1 MNKKNGSIIVL
12 SGPSGAGK
20 NTVFDE
26 LARQSSAIVQ
36 TVSAT
41 TRAPRD
47 GETDGVDYYFVSE
60 SKFVE
65 MINEDAF
72 IEYVKYGNNYYG
84 TLKSEVSRLTD
95 EGKTVIL
102 VIEVNGAA
110 NIKKIIPESTSVFI
124 LPPSVEELRRRIE
137 SRGQNTES
145 EIETRL
151 SIAMEEMKYKD
162 TYDYRVVNDELENC
176 VSEIFNIINSVK

>member
-1 MNKKNGSIIVL
+1 MKDKGSIIIL

-26 LARQSSAIVQ
+26 LVKMSDNIVQ

-41 TRAPRD
+41 TRNPRD
-47 GETDGVDYYFVSE
+47 GERDGVDYYFVTVQ
-60 SKFVE
+60 KFE
-65 MINEDAF
+65 ELIKNDSF

-84 TLKSEVSRLTD
+84 TLKSEIEHLTAD
-95 EGKTVIL
+95 GKTVIL

-110 NIKKIIPESTSVFI
+110 NIKKHIPDATSVFI
-124 LPPSVEELRRRIE
+124 VPPSVEELRNRIV

-145 EIETRL
+145 EVETRI
-151 SIAMEEMKYKD
+151 SIAMEEMTYKD
-162 TYDYRVVNDELENC
+162 NYDYCVVNDDLKTC
-176 VSEIFNIINSVK
+176 VNKIFEIINSI